1 MCAKVSWELG
11 TGNRHWVQPL
21 PLPFQPAPG
30 VLVQLESFADAE
42 TFDPKNSSVGG
53 GRDDQPR
60 PADTRN
66 LQIRKQILQLHLLRH
81 ADGLKAV
88 TVSPMAKSNP
98 ESDFGRVE
106 IFAAKRRADIL
117 VRSDY

>member
-42 TFDPKNSSVGG
+42 TFDPKNLAGFG
-53 GRDDQPR
+53 GRDDQLR
-60 PADTRN
+60 PPGARN
-66 LQIRKQILQLHLLRH
+66 FQIGKQILQLHLLRH
-81 ADGLKAV
+81 ADGLKAI
-88 TVSPMAKSNP
+88 TVSPMSQGNP

-106 IFAAKRRADIL
+106 IFAAGLAFREPKP
-117 VRSDY
+117 